1 MLAMLIYPCKLLI
14 NKFVSNSFIELK
26 DRLGLV
32 SIRNSIEMPRCGFVH
47 VERMDQDSWVKTCK
61 EK

>member
-32 SIRNSIEMPRCGFVH
+32 SIRNSIEMPRCGLY
-47 VERMDQDSWVKTCK
+47 MLK
-61 EK
+61 EWTKIVG